1 MRFLSKFICPFCKKS
16 LILENN
22 SLVCENRHCFDK
34 AKEGYVHL
42 LPSNKMHSRV
52 PGDTKEMVAARRDFL
67 RAGYYEPFSKTLS
80 QLAVKY
86 SPDSCTLID
95 AGCGEGYYTEKI
107 YDAFSKNKEAFSICG
122 FDISKSAVRA
132 AAKSNKNIEYAVA
145 SIFDIP
151 IESNSADI
159 VTNIFAPIVESEF
172 CRILKENGIL
182 IIAVPGEYHLWE
194 MKTLVYDEPYTN
206 EVKHTEYDGFEFV
219 ERIAVKDEIELF
231 DNVQIRNLFSM
242 TPYYWKTGIDG
253 SRRIQE
259 CQHLETRIHFDF
271 LVYRKL

>member
-1 MRFLSKFICPFCKKS
+1 M
-16 LILENN
+16 
-22 SLVCENRHCFDK
+22 
-34 AKEGYVHL
+34 HL

-52 PGDTKEMVAARRDFL
+52 PGDTKEMVASRREFL
-67 RAGYYEPFSKTLS
+67 RAGYYEPFSKKLS
-80 QLAVKY
+80 QLAVEY
-86 SPDSCTLID
+86 SPDNCTLVD

-107 YDAFSKNKEAFSICG
+107 YDALSKSGKAFSVCG
-122 FDISKSAVRA
+122 FDISKSAVRSA
-132 AAKSNKNIEYAVA
+132 SKSSKSIEYAVA

-151 IESNSADI
+151 IESNSADV

-219 ERIAVKDEIELF
+219 ERIAVKDEIEIC

-242 TPYYWKTGIDG
+242 TPYYWKTGIEG
-253 SRRIQE
+253 SRRIE
-259 CQHLETRIHFDF
+259 TCRHLKTQIHFDF

>member
-16 LILENN
+16 LISENN

-42 LPSNKMHSRV
+42 LPSNKMHSRI
-52 PGDTKEMVAARRDFL
+52 PGDTKEMVNARRNFL
-67 RAGYYEPFSKTLS
+67 RAGYYKPFSDKLCELVLS
-80 QLAVKY
+80 YTGDGCSLV
-86 SPDSCTLID
+86 D
-95 AGCGEGYYTEKI
+95 AGCGEGYYTENMFKVLS
-107 YDAFSKNKEAFSICG
+107 DNRKNFYVSG
-122 FDISKSAVRA
+122 FDISKSAVKA
-132 AAKSNKNIEYAVA
+132 ASKSNKNIDYAVA

-151 IESNSADI
+151 IQSNSTDI
-159 VTNIFAPIVESEF
+159 VTNVFAPIVESEF
-172 CRILKENGIL
+172 CRILKKGGIL

-194 MKTLVYDEPYTN
+194 MKTLIYDEPYTN
-206 EVKHTEYDGFEFV
+206 EVKHTDYDGFEFI
-219 ERIAVKDEIELF
+219 ERVPVKSEIELF
-231 DNVQIRNLFSM
+231 DNEQIKNLFSM

-259 CQHLETRIHFDF
+259 CQYLKTRIHFDF